1 MLKIIGYADEIS
13 VRPGGRI
20 KVMVSCP
27 GTDRFRADVR
37 RIVQGDV
44 NPEGPGYRDE
54 TVEIDLGGPF
64 PGRVQPIHTGS
75 YVEIGPSGPA
85 ASLESFTIAL
95 MTAPSMTKASRQ
107 ALVCHRDPE
116 TGAGFSLHLDD
127 DGRVRLDVGNVNGD
141 EAGVGSGRS
150 MLPQHWYLIVAS
162 FDAASATM
170 QIEQRPLRR
179 YAGTPDRSA
188 ATLQVPTTAF
198 TAAGAYVPILLGAES
213 SSTAPVCS
221 PFNGRIDSPRLY
233 RAVIGADA
241 VWEDLMGPVQD
252 APDRRLIA
260 SWDFSLEMT
269 TQEVIDTSPNRLN
282 GKLVNLPARA
292 VTGFRWTGECMDWT
306 QRPEHYSA
314 IHFHDDDLY
323 DAGWDADIEFAIPP
337 GLKSG
342 AYAVRLVDDTVADDD
357 VGPTD
362 EYFVIFCVR
371 PAAGA
376 SRSRVAFLLPT
387 ASYMAYA
394 NHRLG
399 LDVPGT
405 EIGMGRAIELSAHHL
420 YLQQHAEVGLSVY
433 EVHNDGSGVF
443 HSSRLR
449 PILDMQPKVQG
460 WLGGRGS
467 GLWQFNADTHI
478 LGWLDTT
485 GEDFDV
491 LTDEDLH
498 AEGLASLAGYRT
510 IVTGTHPEYYSA
522 AMLDALQAFVDD
534 GGRLMYLG
542 GNGFYWRI
550 SYSTSFPGA
559 IELRRSES
567 GIRPWEPGT
576 GNYYHSFTG
585 EYGGLWRRNGRPPN
599 QLAGVGMTSQ
609 GFDVSSPYMRT
620 DVSNDPRAAFIFEGV
635 EGPVI
640 GAFGLSGGGAAGLE
654 LDRADPA
661 QGTPPHALVLASS
674 ERHTDVYL
682 MTPEDMLD
690 PTPDMSGTQ
699 SPLIRADMV
708 FFETPGGGA
717 VFSTG
722 SIAWAGAMA
731 WGNYDNEI
739 ARISSNV
746 LRRFV
751 DPAPFDPPMPQD
763 VCE

>member
-37 RIVQGDV
+37 RIIQGDI
-44 NPEGPGYRDE
+44 NPDGPGYRDE
-54 TVEIDLGGPF
+54 PVGLDLGGPF

-75 YVEIGPSGPA
+75 YAEIGRPGPA
-85 ASLESFTIAL
+85 AALGSFTVAA
-95 MTAPSMTKASRQ
+95 MVAPSLPEAGRQ
-107 ALVCHRDPE
+107 AIVSHRDPE
-116 TGAGFSLHLDD
+116 TGAGFLLYMDD
-127 DGRVRLDVGNVNGD
+127 EGRARLDVGNEAGD
-141 EAGVGSGRS
+141 EAGVCSGRP
-150 MLPQHWYLIVAS
+150 MLKQHWYVIVAG
-162 FDAASATM
+162 FDVSGATM
-170 QIEQRPLRR
+170 HVEQRPLRR
-179 YAGTPDRSA
+179 HAGDPDRGA
-188 ATLQVPTTAF
+188 ATRKVPAAGF
-198 TAAGAYVPILLGAES
+198 TAAGAHVPILIGADS
-213 SSTAPVCS
+213 CSTAPVRNT
-221 PFNGRIDSPRLY
+221 FNGRIDSPRLY
-233 RAVIGADA
+233 RAALSADE
-241 VWEDLMGPVQD
+241 VWQHLAGSVQD
-252 APDRRLIA
+252 ADERLVA
-260 SWDFSLEMT
+260 AWDFARQMT
-269 TQEVIDTSPNRLN
+269 TLEVVDTSSNRLN
-282 GKLVNLPARA
+282 GRLVNLPARA
-292 VTGFRWTGECMDWT
+292 VTGFRWTGECMDWM
-306 QRPEHYSA
+306 QLPEHYSA

-323 DAGWDADIEFAIPP
+323 DAGWDADIEFAIPS

-342 AYAVRLVDDTVADDD
+342 VYAVRLVDDAVAEDDI
-357 VGPTD
+357 GPAD

-371 PAAGA
+371 PDAGL
-376 SRSRVAFLLPT
+376 SKSRVAFLMPT

-405 EIGMGRAIELSAHHL
+405 ETGMGRAIELAAHHL
-420 YLQQHAEVGLSVY
+420 FQQEHPELGLSFY
-433 EVHNDGSGVF
+433 EIHNDTSGVF
-443 HSSRLR
+443 YSSRLR
-449 PILDMQPKVQG
+449 PIVDMQPKVQG

-478 LGWLDTT
+478 LGWLDSI

-498 AEGLASLAGYRT
+498 AEGLASLSGYNAV
-510 IVTGTHPEYYSA
+510 ITGTHPEYYST

-550 SYSTSFPGA
+550 SYNPSIPGA
-559 IELRRSES
+559 IEVRRSES

-599 QLAGVGMTSQ
+599 QLSGVGMTSQ
-609 GFDVSSPYMRT
+609 GFDISSPYIRT
-620 DVSNDPRAAFIFEGV
+620 SASHDARAAFIFEGV
-635 EGPVI
+635 EGSVI
-640 GAFGLSGGGAAGLE
+640 GDFGLSGGGAAGLE
-654 LDRADPA
+654 LDRADLA
-661 QGTPPHALVLASS
+661 QDTPPHALVLASS
-674 ERHTDVYL
+674 QRHTDVYL

-731 WGNYDNEI
+731 WANYDNEI

-751 DPAPFDPPMPQD
+751 DPAPFHPPTRRD
-763 VCE
+763 ARR